1 MRASSRVAAARR
13 GPLDLFLGKSLS
25 AVYVHRGWLHFLALF
40 PMKKLFHGAAYYP
53 ELWPKTD
60 LERDLTEMRRL
71 GINVVRMGEFGWS
84 KMEPDEGRISLDF
97 FRGVMDRLHAADIG
111 VVFCT
116 PTPTPPI
123 WLTHGHPERC
133 FTDAEGNVMSHGARQ
148 HASYEHPA
156 VRAACLRIVE
166 ACAKPLGDHP
176 ALVAWQ
182 IDNELKCH
190 VAEDFSA
197 AAVDHWHAWLEKR
210 YGAIDSLN
218 DAWGTEIWSQR
229 YQRFDQV
236 PAPVRTP
243 FLHSAS
249 LSTAY
254 RVFSHES
261 IAEFMGAQCAVLR
274 RHSTAPITHNFSLG
288 FHVNFE
294 RMCESLDFASFDNY
308 PRAANWAAIVLD
320 NDLFRAAKP
329 GRAHWL
335 METSVSHNGWLG
347 NHEPAHPPGFL
358 VAEAVSSYAL
368 GAEAVCYWLW
378 RQQRSGCEL
387 PHSAILSAWFK
398 PTIGYAQVEAVEAAR
413 KKLEPLLTTTRPA
426 PAEVAITW
434 SDLGRAMLQTEPLG
448 ANKEHRVDFLETIS
462 QWHVLLLD
470 LGVHRDVR
478 FEGADLAGL
487 KLLITPIMPAVS
499 GDFLQRVDAFVQA
512 GGDLDLRAR
521 NRHAHGRAHGA
532 DGRGAGRTRG
542 IRRHRD
548 GVLVSGDGH
557 GCNRRSLRVER
568 AARRMVRGF
577 ACDPRGYAGAG
588 PLENGSPAAWRI
600 RLVDGTETRCGGG
613 GGARCAARGQI
624 GSRAIEQNH
633 WALHG
638 TCGSAG
644 EMRRYA
650 GNTRGSESRCERRE
664 ELDRGE
670 HGRLRRKGASRRRRG
685 GARRLRMARGGM
697 RKKVGFF
704 VTWSAVA

>member
-1 MRASSRVAAARR
+1 
-13 GPLDLFLGKSLS
+13 
-25 AVYVHRGWLHFLALF
+25 
-40 PMKKLFHGAAYYP
+40 MKKLFHGAAYYP
-53 ELWPKTD
+53 ELWPEAD
-60 LERDLTEMRRL
+60 IDRDLAEMKRL
-71 GINVVRMGEFGWS
+71 GINVVRMGEFAWS
-84 KMEPDEGRISLDF
+84 QMEPDKGRISLDF
-97 FRGVMDRLHAADIG
+97 FLRVMDRLHGADIA

-133 FTDAEGNVMSHGARQ
+133 FTDADGHVMSHGARQ
-148 HASYEHPA
+148 HASYEHPT

-166 ACAKPLGDHP
+166 ACAASLGRHP
-176 ALVAWQ
+176 ALMAWQ

-210 YGAIDSLN
+210 YGAIDVLN
-218 DAWGTEIWSQR
+218 DAWGAEIWSQR
-229 YQRFDQV
+229 YQRFEQV

-243 FLHSAS
+243 FLHNAS

-254 RVFSHES
+254 RMFSRES
-261 IAEFMGAQCAVLR
+261 IAEFMDAQCAILR
-274 RHSTAPITHNFSLG
+274 RHSTVPITHNFSLG

-294 RMCESLDFASFDNY
+294 RMCESIDFASFDNY

-329 GRAHWL
+329 SRAHWL

-387 PHSAILSAWFK
+387 PHSAIMSAWFK

-448 ANKEHRVDFLETIS
+448 ANKEHRVDFLETVS
-462 QWHVLLLD
+462 EWHALLLD
-470 LGVHRDVR
+470 LGIHRDVR

-487 KLLITPIMPAVS
+487 KLLITPMMPVVS
-499 GDFLQRVDAFVQA
+499 GDFLKRVEAFVQA
-512 GGDLDLRAR
+512 GGIWICTPVTGTRTSEHTVPTNAALGGLEEFAGIETEFSFPVTGTDASGEAFGSTAPLAGWCSALRAVQADTR
-521 NRHAHGRAHGA
+521 VLGRLKTNRLPGGESGWLTERK
-532 DGRGAGRTRG
+532 RGAGTVVVLGAQPEGEAGRQILHKIVAHYAERAGVREQYEVTPGTLVCPRIAANG
-542 IRRHRD
+542 AKSWIVVNMD
-548 GVLVSGDGH
+548 GAGGKARVGSDVVELAGYEWRVVAGRKGSSFGAVS
-557 GCNRRSLRVER
+557 NRR
-568 AARRMVRGF
+568 A
-577 ACDPRGYAGAG
+577 PR
-588 PLENGSPAAWRI
+588 
-600 RLVDGTETRCGGG
+600 
-613 GGARCAARGQI
+613 
-624 GSRAIEQNH
+624 
-633 WALHG
+633 
-638 TCGSAG
+638 
-644 EMRRYA
+644 
-650 GNTRGSESRCERRE
+650 
-664 ELDRGE
+664 
-670 HGRLRRKGASRRRRG
+670 
-685 GARRLRMARGGM
+685 
-697 RKKVGFF
+697 
-704 VTWSAVA
+704 